1 MTEPQTTSASGLPLD
16 TLGPYLAE
24 RIEGFG
30 TLLSADKFSD
40 GQSNPTFL
48 LKTDLG
54 QFVLRRKP
62 AGPVLP
68 SAHAVDR
75 EFRVM
80 SALADTDV
88 PVPKMRLMCDDESV
102 IGTIFFVMDFV
113 EGEIHFDAQLK
124 SVTDPA
130 QRGAM
135 YDQMNQVLADLHRVD
150 LEAVGLSD
158 YGRPGN
164 YFERQLN
171 RWSKQY
177 RASETEQIEAMEQL
191 MAWLPNNM
199 PEDDGRVSLIHGD
212 YRLDNMMFSADGS
225 QVLALLDWE
234 LSTLGHPFSDL
245 AYQCMQLRGPNDPAL
260 GNLSGLG
267 GLDRKAL
274 GIPTE
279 AEYVASYCTRMGINE
294 IPDWP
299 FYLAFGFFR
308 FAAILQGIM
317 KRYEEGSAS
326 STQALT
332 YGKMARPMAE
342 LAIEFLKSEQRL

>member
-1 MTEPQTTSASGLPLD
+1 MTESANDLPID

-24 RIEGFG
+24 RIDDFG
-30 TLLSADKFSD
+30 TLLSAEKFAD
-40 GQSNPTFL
+40 GQSNPTFKL
-48 LKTDLG
+48 VTDRN

-68 SAHAVDR
+68 SAHAVGR
-75 EFRVM
+75 EYRVM
-80 SALADTDV
+80 SALADTAV
-88 PVPKMRLMCDDESV
+88 PVPKMRLLCEDESV

-113 EGEIHFDAQLK
+113 NGEIHLDAQLK
-124 SVTDPA
+124 SIAEPG

-135 YDQMNQVLADLHRVD
+135 YDQMNQVLADLHSVD
-150 LEAVGLSD
+150 VDAVGLTD

-164 YFERQLN
+164 YFERQMN
-171 RWSKQY
+171 RWTRQY
-177 RASETEQIEAMEQL
+177 RAAETEQIPAMEQL
-191 MAWLPNNM
+191 LAWLPNNM
-199 PEDDGRVSLIHGD
+199 PADDGRVGLIHGD
-212 YRLDNMMFSADGS
+212 YRLDNMIFTAGGS
-225 QVLALLDWE
+225 QVIALLDWE

-245 AYQCMQLRGPNDPAL
+245 AYQCMQLHTPNDPAL

-267 GLDRKAL
+267 GLDRTAL

-279 AEYVASYCTRMGINE
+279 EEYVAAYCARMGLTE

-332 YGKMARPMAE
+332 YGRMARPMAE
-342 LAIEFLKSEQRL
+342 LAIEYLTGEQRL

>member
-1 MTEPQTTSASGLPLD
+1 MTESANDLPID

-24 RIEGFG
+24 RIDDFG
-30 TLLSADKFSD
+30 TLLSAEKFAD
-40 GQSNPTFL
+40 GQSNPTFKL
-48 LKTDLG
+48 VTDRN

-68 SAHAVDR
+68 SAHAVGR
-75 EFRVM
+75 EYRVM
-80 SALADTDV
+80 SALADTAV
-88 PVPKMRLMCDDESV
+88 PVPKMRLLCEDESV

-113 EGEIHFDAQLK
+113 NGEIHLDAQLK
-124 SVTDPA
+124 SIAEPG

-135 YDQMNQVLADLHRVD
+135 YDQMNQVLADLHSVD
-150 LEAVGLSD
+150 VDAVGLTD

-164 YFERQLN
+164 YFERQMN
-171 RWSKQY
+171 RWTRQY
-177 RASETEQIEAMEQL
+177 RAAETEQIPAMEQL
-191 MAWLPNNM
+191 LAWLPNNM
-199 PEDDGRVSLIHGD
+199 PADDGRVSLIHGD
-212 YRLDNMMFSADGS
+212 YRLDNMIFTAGGS
-225 QVLALLDWE
+225 QVIALLDWE

-245 AYQCMQLRGPNDPAL
+245 AYQCMQLHTPNDPAL

-267 GLDRKAL
+267 GLDRSAL

-279 AEYVASYCTRMGINE
+279 EEYVAAYCARMGLTE

-332 YGKMARPMAE
+332 YGRMARPMAE
-342 LAIEFLKSEQRL
+342 LAIAYLTAEQRL

>member
-1 MTEPQTTSASGLPLD
+1 MTESSNDLPID

-24 RIEGFG
+24 RIDGFG
-30 TLLSADKFSD
+30 TLLSAEKFSD
-40 GQSNPTFL
+40 GQSNPTFRL
-48 LKTDLG
+48 VTDRN

-75 EFRVM
+75 EYRVM
-80 SALADTDV
+80 SALAETAV
-88 PVPKMRLMCDDESV
+88 PVPRMRLLCEDESV

-124 SVTDPA
+124 AINDPA
-130 QRGAM
+130 RRGAM
-135 YDQMNQVLADLHRVD
+135 YDQMNQVLANLHSVD
-150 LEAVGLSD
+150 LEAVGLMD

-164 YFERQLN
+164 YFERQLS

-177 RASETEQIEAMEQL
+177 RASETEEIAAMEQL
-191 MAWLPNNM
+191 MAWLPDNM
-199 PEDDGRVSLIHGD
+199 PADDGRVSLIHGD
-212 YRLDNMMFSADGS
+212 YRLDNMMFATGGS
-225 QVLALLDWE
+225 EVIALLDWE

-267 GLDRKAL
+267 GLDRAAL
-274 GIPTE
+274 GIPSE
-279 AEYVASYCTRMGINE
+279 EEYVARYCERMGISD

-317 KRYEEGSAS
+317 KRYQEGSAS

-342 LAIEFLKSEQRL
+342 LAIDYLNSEQRQ

>member
-1 MTEPQTTSASGLPLD
+1 MTESSNDLPID

-24 RIEGFG
+24 RIDGFG
-30 TLLSADKFSD
+30 TLQSAEKFAD
-40 GQSNPTFL
+40 GQSNPTFRL
-48 LKTDLG
+48 VTDRH

-75 EFRVM
+75 EYRVM
-80 SALADTDV
+80 SALAETAV
-88 PVPKMRLMCDDESV
+88 PVPRMRLLCEDESV

-124 SVTDPA
+124 AITDPA
-130 QRGAM
+130 RRSAI
-135 YDQMNQVLADLHRVD
+135 YDQMNQVLADLHSVD
-150 LEAVGLSD
+150 LAAVGLTD

-177 RASETEQIEAMEQL
+177 RASETEQIAAMEQL
-191 MAWLPNNM
+191 MAWLPENM

-212 YRLDNMMFSADGS
+212 YRLDNMMFAAGGS
-225 QVLALLDWE
+225 EVIALLDWE

-267 GLDRKAL
+267 GLDRAEL
-274 GIPTE
+274 GIPSEE
-279 AEYVASYCTRMGINE
+279 AYVASYCARMGISE
-294 IPDWP
+294 IPNWP

-317 KRYEEGSAS
+317 KRYQEGSAS

-342 LAIEFLKSEQRL
+342 LAIEYLQSEQQL

>member
-1 MTEPQTTSASGLPLD
+1 MTESSNDLPID

-24 RIEGFG
+24 RIDDFG
-30 TLLSADKFSD
+30 TLQSAEKFAD
-40 GQSNPTFL
+40 GQSNPTFRL
-48 LKTDLG
+48 VTDRH

-75 EFRVM
+75 EYRVM
-80 SALADTDV
+80 SALAETAV
-88 PVPKMRLMCDDESV
+88 PVPRMRLLCEDESV

-124 SVTDPA
+124 AITDPA
-130 QRGAM
+130 RRGAI
-135 YDQMNQVLADLHRVD
+135 YDQMNQVLANLHSVD
-150 LEAVGLSD
+150 LAAVGLTD

-177 RASETEQIEAMEQL
+177 RASETEQIAAMEQL
-191 MAWLPNNM
+191 MAWLPENM

-212 YRLDNMMFSADGS
+212 YRLDNMMFAAGGS
-225 QVLALLDWE
+225 EVIALLDWE

-267 GLDRKAL
+267 GLDRAEL
-274 GIPTE
+274 GIPSEE
-279 AEYVASYCTRMGINE
+279 AYVASYCARMGISE
-294 IPDWP
+294 IPNWP

-317 KRYEEGSAS
+317 KRYQEGSAS

-342 LAIEFLKSEQRL
+342 LAIEYLQSEQQL